1 MVRQREEEGMAGW
14 IQMFR
19 GLGESL
25 IEVLRAE
32 VATLQDDLNRSGRN
46 LGQALAFL
54 GAALVLL
61 FWIVGLLV
69 FAAIAVLHIWLQLW
83 AAALIVLALF
93 LLVTGILCW
102 IGMRHMKQVENP
114 MQTVRRRVDDHLDW
128 WQHHLLR
135 ETKTVDV
142 TDAAGGEPAGEGDL
156 P

>member
-1 MVRQREEEGMAGW
+1 MAGW

-32 VATLQDDLNRSGRN
+32 VATLQDDFNRSGRN
-46 LGQALAFL
+46 LGQALAFFGL
-54 GAALVLL
+54 ALILA
-61 FWIVGLLV
+61 FWIVGLLIFV
-69 FAAIAVLHIWLQLW
+69 FVALLSVWLQLW
-83 AAALIVLALF
+83 AAALIVLTLF
-93 LLVTGILCW
+93 ILGAGLLGW
-102 IGMRHMKQVENP
+102 IGWRHMKKVENP

-128 WQHHLLR
+128 WQNNLLR

-142 TDAAGGEPAGEGDL
+142 TPDPAGTDPRVEEENL